1 MAPAPTGPADVAALL
16 RLLTADPGRPRLTWY
31 GDDGERVELSGAVL
45 ENWVNKTTNLLVE
58 ELDAEPGTRVQ
69 VDLPAHWRTVLW
81 VLAAWR
87 AGTTIVLGDPAA
99 GADPDVVVTAAGGPV
114 RAGSA
119 AQVVVTLAA
128 LARRADS
135 PLPAGALDAAAAVM
149 TYGDQLGWTAPADP
163 TAPALAGTDGTDG
176 TDGTVT
182 HAGLAGW
189 WAPRGERARVLL
201 GPSSDDDPT
210 GGVTD
215 GAALATWLRAVLATL
230 AGDGSLVLLSPARA
244 THLARPE
251 AADELAR
258 LVASER
264 VTETRL
270 TR

>member
-1 MAPAPTGPADVAALL
+1 MPSVPADVASLL

-58 ELDAEPGTRVQ
+58 ELDAEPGTRVR

-87 AGTTIVLGDPAA
+87 AGTTIVLG
-99 GADPDVVVTAAGGPV
+99 GPDGGPDDDRV
-114 RAGSA
+114 DIVVATPGAPSVGA
-119 AQVVVTLAA
+119 TLVVVTLAA
-128 LARRADS
+128 LARRADG
-135 PLPAGALDAAAAVM
+135 PLPAGAIDAAAAVM

-163 TAPALAGTDGTDG
+163 ATHALAGADGAA
-176 TDGTVT
+176 VT

-210 GGVTD
+210 GEVTD
-215 GAALATWLRAVLATL
+215 GTALATWLRAVLATL

-244 THLARPE
+244 AHLARPE